1 MMLHPDTMLTVL
13 GLGALTA
20 IAFTVKAIRAG
31 YGMIALSIVIEF
43 ALVAVA
49 ARGTTEAWV
58 LPICWGFVAI
68 LAALADVG
76 ADLRRSLE
84 RRSLDKKPAP
94 PSPDR
99 AI

>member
-1 MMLHPDTMLTVL
+1 MMLHPDTTASMFVL
-13 GLGALTA
+13 GAIVA
-20 IAFTVKAIRAG
+20 IAYIVSALRAG

-43 ALVAVA
+43 VLVGVA
-49 ARGTTEAWV
+49 ARGTAEAWV

-68 LAALADVG
+68 LGALADVG

-84 RRSLDKKPAP
+84 KKPAP
-94 PSPDR
+94 PAPDR

>member
-20 IAFTVKAIRAG
+20 IAFTVKALRAG

-68 LAALADVG
+68 LGALADVG
-76 ADLRRSLE
+76 ADLRHSLE
-84 RRSLDKKPAP
+84 KKPAP
-94 PSPDR
+94 PAPDR